1 MNELAPIL
9 KNIEDF
15 ARKYSDDVDTVLPA
29 AGTLETAKSY
39 RNKVRPIF
47 EKLIA
52 VLSGLFHK
60 YLNLQNVMERQD
72 RNIQHLQQKNASLDA
87 SIDRLIEE
95 KAELQGYKDDYD
107 ALCRGYGADTIAEK
121 VRKIREQE
129 QREREL
135 RRASRRHTVRNAR

>member
-1 MNELAPIL
+1 
-9 KNIEDF
+9 
-15 ARKYSDDVDTVLPA
+15 
-29 AGTLETAKSY
+29 
-39 RNKVRPIF
+39 
-47 EKLIA
+47 
-52 VLSGLFHK
+52 
-60 YLNLQNVMERQD
+60 MERQD